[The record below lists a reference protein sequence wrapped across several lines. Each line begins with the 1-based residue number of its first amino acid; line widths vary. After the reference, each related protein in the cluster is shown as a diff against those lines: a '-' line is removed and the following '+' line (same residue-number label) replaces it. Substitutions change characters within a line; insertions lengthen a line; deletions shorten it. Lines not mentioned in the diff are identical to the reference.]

1 MTLKF
6 YTILKFMER
15 LLFRLHSRVKKIQ
28 ILSWIMS
35 LDTFMKKKLSNIKNN
50 TCTFLTRICKNFMR
64 KKEYSCLV

>member
-15 LLFRLHSRVKKIQ
+15 LLFRLHSRVKKIK

-35 LDTFMKKKLSNIKNN
+35 LNTFMKKIKQCQK
-50 TCTFLTRICKNFMR
+50 TIPAQFSLGSAKT
-64 KKEYSCLV
+64 S